1 MSTAESI
8 QHDFSIRRLSPALG
22 AEVIGLDASKPFEPH
37 TLQVLRE
44 AFQEHH
50 MLCFRGQ
57 QLDDEAMIGF
67 SKQFGPL
74 EEFPEKDKTKDTIE
88 VYHVANVSPEGK
100 HLSEDDQRV
109 IYQRNNARWH
119 TDSSYR
125 YVPSL
130 ASIMYGVEVLPEE
143 AQGGETGFSN
153 MLAAY
158 AALPE
163 EMKRRLEPLHQVHSY
178 GEIRRLEPNLPPMS
192 AHERNALPPVT
203 HPVIR
208 VHPDRGY
215 RRSLYFTSN
224 TSLEIGGGTLE
235 EGVALHRWLVDFASR
250 EAFCYDHR
258 WRTNDL
264 VMWDNRV
271 LLHRAI
277 EYDYARYR
285 RVLRRTTVAGSGPIM
300 GPFWPE
306 ARAAAGDRTSPTG
319 AFATLTPHRGGRGGR
334 ADSRQ
339 AGGS

>member
-1 MSTAESI
+1 MPTTGTDRP
-8 QHDFSIRRLSPALG
+8 DFSIRRLSPALG
-22 AEVIGLDASKPFEPH
+22 AEVVGLDASEPFEPH
-37 TLQVLRE
+37 TLQVLRD

-57 QLDDEAMIGF
+57 ALDDEAMIAF

-74 EEFPEKDKTKDTIE
+74 EEFPEKDKTKDRIE
-88 VYHVANVSPEGK
+88 VYHVANVSPEGE
-100 HLSEDDQRV
+100 HLPGDDQRV

-130 ASIMYGVEVLPEE
+130 ASIMYGVEVLPED
-143 AQGGETGFSN
+143 ARGGETGFSN

-163 EMKRRLEPLHQVHSY
+163 EMKRKLEPLHQVHSY
-178 GEIRRLEPNLPPMS
+178 GEIRRLEPGLPPIS
-192 AHERNALPPVT
+192 AHERDALPPVT

-250 EAFCYDHR
+250 EAFCYYHR

-306 ARAAAGDRTSPTG
+306 ARAAAG
-319 AFATLTPHRGGRGGR
+319 
-334 ADSRQ
+334 
-339 AGGS
+339 